1 MEVINNGY
9 VPKKRNEKKQKM
21 NEDTKSLPST
31 SINWLI
37 TIYLTP
43 LRNHLFTRLCG
54 N

>member
-1 MEVINNGY
+1 MDMY
-9 VPKKRNEKKQKM
+9 QKREMRKNKKM

-43 LRNHLFTRLCG
+43 LRNHLFARLCG